1 MSNTWKTE
9 LVTVEEFKALLLS
22 HLLHG
27 AENYDK
33 EELFKSLLESGFPK
47 FDKDN
52 LGVFMKGLQCRVFMP
67 PLAVD
72 INDSMFYWLVCGTD
86 AILVHKEG
94 FSIPKR

>member
-1 MSNTWKTE
+1 MKTWKTE
-9 LVTVEEFKALLLS
+9 LVTVEEFKAILLT

-27 AENYDK
+27 AEHYNK
-33 EELFKSLLESGFPK
+33 EELFKSLLETGFPK

-52 LGVFMKGLQCRVFMP
+52 LGVFMRGLQIRVFMP

-86 AILVHKEG
+86 AILVHKDW
-94 FSIPKR
+94 FNL